1 MPYSGR
7 NSLRPYGSGG
17 FIIMDGFL
25 NINKEAGWT
34 SHDVVAR
41 LRSVLKLQKI
51 GHTGTLDPAA
61 TGVLP
66 ICLGKAT
73 KLARFLT
80 ETDKEYRA
88 VMRLG
93 ETTDTQDATGK
104 VLSRRPIGDVTEER
118 VRDVFVL
125 FRGAIRQVPP
135 MYSAVKVDGQRLYK
149 AARAGRE
156 VDRAPRTIVI
166 HRLELLRMEGR
177 DVTMEVACSKGT
189 YIRTLCADI
198 GERLGPGAHLY
209 RLERT
214 RSGPFRIEAAV
225 TLSDVEAA
233 VKAGRFQ
240 ERILPAGEV
249 LKDFPSMSVTGQ
261 GARLLMHGA
270 PIGLQAVGRL
280 PKEFKT
286 GQPVLVY
293 NASGD
298 LIALAEALAGWP
310 ETGESGPDRQ
320 RELFKLDKL
329 LVSVKDR

>member
-1 MPYSGR
+1 M
-7 NSLRPYGSGG
+7 N
-17 FIIMDGFL
+17 GFL
-25 NINKEAGWT
+25 NILKPAGWT

-41 LRSVLKLQKI
+41 LRSILKIQKI

-80 ETDKEYRA
+80 ESDKEYRA

-104 VLSRRPIGDVTEER
+104 VLSRRPVDDLTEGR
-118 VRDVFVL
+118 VLDAL
-125 FRGAIRQVPP
+125 GAFRGAIQQIPP
-135 MYSAVKVDGQRLYK
+135 MYSAVKIGGRPLYK

-156 VDRAPRTIVI
+156 VDRTPRTVVI
-166 HRLELLRMEGR
+166 YRLDLVQMEDR
-177 DVTMEVACSKGT
+177 DVTLEVACSKGT

-198 GERLGPGAHLY
+198 GERLGSGAHLH

-214 RSGPFRIEAAV
+214 RSGPFRIKDAV
-225 TLSDVEAA
+225 TLSDLESSVQ
-233 VKAGRFQ
+233 AGRVR
-240 ERILPAGEV
+240 ERILPADQV
-249 LKDFPSMSVTGQ
+249 LKDFPSMSVTGH
-261 GARLLMHGA
+261 GARLLMHGT

-293 NASGD
+293 NDSGD
-298 LIALAEALAGWP
+298 LIALAEALVGWP
-310 ETGESGPDRQ
+310 VTPETRQDRH
-320 RELFKLDKL
+320 RDLFKLDKL
-329 LVSVKDR
+329 LVPVNDP